1 MKKSTDIRVIKT
13 QKALL
18 GALEELVQ
26 TKKLSNITITE
37 LCTKANI
44 NRNTFYYHY
53 NNIYDLLAEYKQLL
67 MDEFSNVLD
76 ANRQRH
82 SRTGLEICNI
92 IYRHPSFMS
101 IIISPNCDLDY
112 FDEIFGLASEKAR
125 ILMDKNHEIKTTA
138 DNLIC
143 TYCNAGSIAVV
154 REWIKGGLKESPEE
168 IANIII
174 QASRTGPIPLL
185 FPEG

>member
-1 MKKSTDIRVIKT
+1 MQVER
-13 QKALL
+13 
-18 GALEELVQ
+18 G
-26 TKKLSNITITE
+26 
-37 LCTKANI
+37 
-44 NRNTFYYHY
+44 
-53 NNIYDLLAEYKQLL
+53 
-67 MDEFSNVLD
+67 
-76 ANRQRH
+76 
-82 SRTGLEICNI
+82 
-92 IYRHPSFMS
+92 
-101 IIISPNCDLDY
+101 Y

-168 IANIII
+168 IANIIT

-185 FPEG
+185 FPE